1 MTTYTQS
8 IWQKVRQLFSRGF
21 EKVTAKE
28 VSIANAARGKLSGL
42 GYGITKA
49 VFFVVKLAVVIVLAW
64 FALWL
69 LLFMI
74 IAAVIG
80 FFVFKRKLKA
90 YAAMAQT
97 QTKGEQPAQPS
108 FYKDNQRRSYT
119 FDNQGNL
126 VD

>member
-21 EKVTAKE
+21 EKVAAKE

-42 GYGITKA
+42 GYGITK
-49 VFFVVKLAVVIVLAW
+49 VMFFVLKLAVVVVLAW

-74 IAAVIG
+74 IASVIG
-80 FFVFKRKLKA
+80 FFVFKKKLKDFTK
-90 YAAMAQT
+90 MAQS
-97 QTKGEQPAQPS
+97 QSEQSPS
-108 FYKDNQRRSYT
+108 SEFYKANQRRSYT
-119 FDNQGNL
+119 FDNQGNV